1 LSGGQKV
8 KLVLGAAMWQQPHIV
23 VMDEPTN
30 YLDRDALG
38 ALACAVKDFGG
49 GVLLIT
55 HNCEFADALK
65 EETWNVPG
73 TGFVEIEGNK
83 WGQGKSA
90 KGAAVDW
97 EGPQEDTVD
106 ALGNVVK
113 VKGPRKKLSRKDI
126 KAMQKARAAKLAA
139 GQDLTTDSQWEVRL
153 FSLFSFFF
161 VFFVRRRGVTRRDVY
176 MYVFFFLHSWSKTP
190 CKSECSD
197 D

>member
-1 LSGGQKV
+1 MVDWERRVLKPCAHLLSI
-8 KLVLGAAMWQQPHIV
+8 LRL
-23 VMDEPTN
+23 T
-30 YLDRDALG
+30 
-38 ALACAVKDFGG
+38 AVKEFGG

-139 GQDLTTDSQWEVRL
+139 GVDLTTDSQWGAFVL
-153 FSLFSFFF
+153 FVLVFF
-161 VFFVRRRGVTRRDVY
+161 VFFVRRRGVT
-176 MYVFFFLHSWSKTP
+176 
-190 CKSECSD
+190 
-197 D
+197 

>member
-1 LSGGQKV
+1 
-8 KLVLGAAMWQQPHIV
+8 
-23 VMDEPTN
+23 
-30 YLDRDALG
+30 
-38 ALACAVKDFGG
+38 
-49 GVLLIT
+49 
-55 HNCEFADALK
+55 
-65 EETWNVPG
+65 
-73 TGFVEIEGNK
+73 
-83 WGQGKSA
+83 
-90 KGAAVDW
+90 
-97 EGPQEDTVD
+97 
-106 ALGNVVK
+106 